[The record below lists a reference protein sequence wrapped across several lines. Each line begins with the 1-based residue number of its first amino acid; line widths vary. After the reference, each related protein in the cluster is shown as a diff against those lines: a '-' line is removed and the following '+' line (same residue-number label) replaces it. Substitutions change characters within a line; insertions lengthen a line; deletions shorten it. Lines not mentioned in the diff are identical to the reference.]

1 MGPAGSLCPAMAT
14 AHTLWRWW
22 SPEIK
27 AAGSQCRRQA
37 PETVTCTL
45 VSDTS
50 AVTWESAVT
59 VGSMS
64 LQHHVPHA
72 HRGRDCGST
81 AQSSACTACPLV
93 TMGPCVPTSVL
104 LSLAH
109 SRNTSQPPSWL
120 RSDVAPSSTLGS
132 VAFLIHSLSPLLAT
146 CQRAQRGPQWGMA
159 QPMGARTTAR
169 ALCEG
174 HLGTATLS
182 SCTPE
187 AQRLCR
193 AHQRTHSLEQLF
205 PGTRCRNA
213 RMAQAGVPG
222 RRGTRLSC
230 RNCRM
235 STPFSLVIT
244 LLGII

>member
-169 ALCEG
+169 VPVRRPPG
-174 HLGTATLS
+174 NS
-182 SCTPE
+182 
-187 AQRLCR
+187 
-193 AHQRTHSLEQLF
+193 HSELLH
-205 PGTRCRNA
+205 TR
-213 RMAQAGVPG
+213 GSTSVPG
-222 RRGTRLSC
+222 PSEDSFTRAAVPWDPLQKRPHGPGRSSRET
-230 RNCRM
+230 RN
-235 STPFSLVIT
+235 TSLM
-244 LLGII
+244 